1 MSSRRPPARHQA
13 ARNTTANSLSECY
26 GTDFSVECVSTD
38 RGKRRMK
45 TDILLAN
52 TYFLNRD
59 PTELRNMRPYAP
71 LGILYLAGY
80 VRQQGYGVQVYDNT
94 FRQDEQ
100 AFFRAIEESNARI
113 VGFHSM
119 FICRPSAERLIKG
132 AKERG
137 CIVICGG
144 PDATVAPDLYLNT
157 YGADYV
163 ALSEGEQ
170 TIDELLGHLTGKT
183 QTPLG
188 TINGIA
194 YLDEKGDV
202 FQTPSRALM
211 RH

>member
-1 MSSRRPPARHQA
+1 
-13 ARNTTANSLSECY
+13 
-26 GTDFSVECVSTD
+26 
-38 RGKRRMK
+38 MK

-59 PTELRNMRPYAP
+59 PTEMRNMRPYAP

-80 VRQQGYGVQVYDNT
+80 VRQQGYNVQVYDNT

-100 AFFRAIEESNARI
+100 AFFRALEESNARI

-137 CIVICGG
+137 CTVICGG
-144 PDATVAPDLYLNT
+144 PDATVAPELYLKT

-163 ALSEGEQ
+163 TFSEGEH
-170 TIDELLGHLTGKT
+170 TLVELLDHLTGKPH
-183 QTPLG
+183 TPLSAIHG
-188 TINGIA
+188 
-194 YLDEKGDV
+194 
-202 FQTPSRALM
+202 
-211 RH
+211 